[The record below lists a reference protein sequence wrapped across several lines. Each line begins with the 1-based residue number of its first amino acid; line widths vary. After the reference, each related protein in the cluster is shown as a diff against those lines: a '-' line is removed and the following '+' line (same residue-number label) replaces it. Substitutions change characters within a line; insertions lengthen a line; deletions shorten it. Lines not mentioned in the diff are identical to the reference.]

1 MKLDI
6 LAFAA
11 HPDDVEISCGA
22 TLIKYS
28 KAGKKIGIIDLTQG
42 ELGTRGTPQIRQ
54 QEAAQAAEKIGL
66 SIRQNLRMQDG
77 FFELNES
84 NKLAVIQVI
93 RKYKPDII
101 LANSVSDRHPDHARA
116 GELVAEASFLSGL
129 RKIETFED
137 GIQQTVHRPKLVLH
151 YIQDNY
157 IKPDVVLDISPYFNE
172 KMELI
177 KCFASQFYNPNS
189 NEPTTPIS
197 GEEFFDFL
205 KGRMLGLGR
214 SIGVQFAEGFNTA
227 RQLGVT
233 DLFDLK

>member
-1 MKLDI
+1 
-6 LAFAA
+6 
-11 HPDDVEISCGA
+11 
-22 TLIKYS
+22 
-28 KAGKKIGIIDLTQG
+28 
-42 ELGTRGTPQIRQ
+42 
-54 QEAAQAAEKIGL
+54 
-66 SIRQNLRMQDG
+66 
-77 FFELNES
+77 
-84 NKLAVIQVI
+84 
-93 RKYKPDII
+93 
-101 LANSVSDRHPDHARA
+101 
-116 GELVAEASFLSGL
+116 LSGL